1 MIRSMTGFGAAD
13 GQVGSLRVSVE
24 VRTVNHRFFSPSI
37 KLPGPLSRWETEVR
51 EALRQRVA
59 RGHVTLMARADRAT
73 EGDGAGNLVVDEARF
88 GQYVAQLRALAA
100 RHGLADS
107 LDLATVLR
115 LPDVIA
121 QRPPVEDDGTADQ
134 LVAVVDQAAV
144 ALARMR
150 DDEGA
155 RLAAVLLD
163 EPGRGARRCRSSRT
177 AWW

>member
-37 KLPGPLSRWETEVR
+37 KLPGSLARWETEVR

-59 RGHVTLMARADRAT
+59 RGHVTLMARADRAAAD
-73 EGDGAGNLVVDEARF
+73 GDGGSALAIDEARF
-88 GQYVAQLRALAA
+88 GEYVAQLRALAA
-100 RHGLADS
+100 RHGLTPS
-107 LDLATVLR
+107 IDLATVLR

-121 QRPPVEDDGTADQ
+121 QRPAQEEDGTADQ
-134 LVAVVDQAAV
+134 LVAVVDQAAA

-150 DDEGA
+150 DEEGA
-155 RLAAVLLD
+155 RLATVLLD
-163 EPGRGARRCRSSRT
+163 RLAVIEQAL
-177 AWW
+177 